1 MEQKTE
7 IENQRTKIESWCFE
21 GEKNLILEKNF
32 WKEWFLK
39 KRSMNNNIM
48 KSDIAKK

>member
-21 GEKNLILEKNF
+21 GEKNLILEKISGKND
-32 WKEWFLK
+32 LK
-39 KRSMNNNIM
+39 K
-48 KSDIAKK
+48 KEA